1 MLFFHKSCRTQAH
14 ISRSFS
20 FPPNTTRFPSV
31 TDIIRFE
38 HNALYTKAIT
48 APQASALKMERGT
61 ISSVREG
68 RGSGSDGG
76 DSVGEIVTNAIDD
89 TSKHIDEAKETGEI
103 DNGKD
108 VEDNSI
114 GRFSLMRL
122 PPELRDH
129 VYRYLLGE
137 PLAINAST
145 MLVPSISHT
154 TALIRRESLGLVT
167 AINEVGFTVRSTYC
181 TVTQGPVT
189 SAHQHFRETGKLV
202 LDTRRQKWFAQDQ
215 VVFKR
220 IIIRVIC
227 ICCGDRCIGMIYI
240 DIVDGQVKSGI
251 SEAPVPHQYSL
262 TWTFAQILGRLRPL
276 LIEIHERAE
285 IPTSQGRSKM
295 TKFKYSDLEEVAMC
309 FRFAG

>member
-1 MLFFHKSCRTQAH
+1 
-14 ISRSFS
+14 
-20 FPPNTTRFPSV
+20 
-31 TDIIRFE
+31 
-38 HNALYTKAIT
+38 
-48 APQASALKMERGT
+48 MERGT

-89 TSKHIDEAKETGEI
+89 TSKHTDEAKETGEI

-189 SAHQHFRETGKLV
+189 SLHQHFRETGKLI
-202 LDTRRQKWFAQDQ
+202 LSARRQKWFAQDQ
-215 VVFKR
+215 VLFKS

-240 DIVDGQVKSGI
+240 YIIDGQVKSRI
-251 SEAPVPHQYSL
+251 SEAPVPHQCSL
-262 TWTFAQILGRLRPL
+262 TWTFAQILGRLEPL
-276 LIEIHERAE
+276 LRDIQERSEASMSE
-285 IPTSQGRSKM
+285 M
-295 TKFKYSDLEEVAMC
+295 YKFKYSDLEEIAMC
-309 FRFAG
+309 FRFAR